1 MPGYTKKQRIL
12 FFDIHKINLQFSGKS
27 HPSGG
32 KAMIMIMLLVITL
45 MMKLTQLI
53 ITMTRIKMIMPMT
66 MMEAMTIIAIAS
78 SHWNV
83 LAAGPKS

>member
-27 HPSGG
+27 HHSGG
-32 KAMIMIMLLVITL
+32 KAMAMILLLVIML
-45 MMKLTQLI
+45 MMKLTLSTM
-53 ITMTRIKMIMPMT
+53 TMTRIEMIMPMT